1 MTTTCKKCGHIC
13 HCVSG
18 SDHKLLEC
26 NCESCACSA
35 ADNKDIKDIAQDK
48 TYENE
53 ESKGLVI
60 DDTDECESCQ

>member
-35 ADNKDIKDIAQDK
+35 ADNKHIAENK

-53 ESKGLVI
+53 VSGGLVI